1 MAAFF
6 TSFAG
11 GFLVAPLCG
20 EPVLDVV
27 GDPLRLLIFTALW
40 YLMYYTPGDVIYT
53 ASKMLPV
60 KTFLY
65 VMKGLYYPKKI
76 VAGIKHAGHVFHGNL
91 IGKWQMGEFFFC
103 EKYVMYQFFFQPTSL
118 LLH

>member
-76 VAGIKHAGHVFHGNL
+76 VAGIVCCYPSATKLVVRPSQAATNMNHWIWL
-91 IGKWQMGEFFFC
+91 
-103 EKYVMYQFFFQPTSL
+103 
-118 LLH
+118 

>member
-60 KTFLY
+60 KIFLY

-91 IGKWQMGEFFFC
+91 IGK
-103 EKYVMYQFFFQPTSL
+103 YY
-118 LLH
+118 LHI